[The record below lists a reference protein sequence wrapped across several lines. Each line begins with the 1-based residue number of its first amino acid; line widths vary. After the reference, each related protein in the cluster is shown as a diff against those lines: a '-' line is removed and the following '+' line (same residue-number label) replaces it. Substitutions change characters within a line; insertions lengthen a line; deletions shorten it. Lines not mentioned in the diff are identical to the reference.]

1 MERVGNQHPFTAPY
15 DVFASR
21 DGHLVI
27 ATASNKLFRR
37 LCQAL
42 GRPELASDERYR
54 SHRGRARLRGEI
66 NQMVAEWVQGRTT
79 AEVLAALGP
88 QGADVPCAAVQRPDE
103 LLEDPQLLARGML
116 ERHPHPT
123 LGEVV
128 FHGNPLRF
136 SDAEPRERALAPAL
150 GEHNREIYAEL
161 GIGEAELARLAAAGV
176 I

>member
-1 MERVGNQHPFTAPY
+1 V
-15 DVFASR
+15 
-21 DGHLVI
+21 VI

-37 LCQAL
+37 LCQAI
-42 GRPELASDERYR
+42 GRPGLADDERYR
-54 SHRGRARLRGEI
+54 SHRGRARERAAI
-66 NQMVAEWVQGRTT
+66 NAEVGAWVRERTT

-88 QGADVPCAAVQRPDE
+88 GGADVPCAPVLRPDE
-103 LLEDPQLLARGML
+103 LLADPQLLARGML

-136 SDAEPRERALAPAL
+136 SDARPRERALAPRL
-150 GEHNREIYAEL
+150 GEHNREVFGEL
-161 GIGEAELARLAAAGV
+161 GLTQAELARLAEAGV